1 MLFRKVHAVGNRL
14 RWRTTQTVSLA
25 SMALVASEI
34 ESISG
39 VTGLT
44 ANART
49 GSVVVTVADEATI
62 ARLEDYFDWLKTH
75 PPIRRHQTPEAIRA
89 LEEAKSQIAG

>member
-14 RWRTTQTVSLA
+14 RWRTTQTISLA

-34 ESISG
+34 EAIAG
-39 VTGLT
+39 VTGLV

-49 GSVVVTVADEATI
+49 GSVTVTVANESTI
-62 ARLEDYFDWLKTH
+62 ARLEAYFE
-75 PPIRRHQTPEAIRA
+75 P
-89 LEEAKSQIAG
+89 